1 MFYIYKASVFIHI
14 LSAMFWIGG
23 MLFTVAV
30 LVPITRNKVLKPT
43 KTTFYAIMKRF
54 SRLSWILFPILIL
67 TGGIQLWARGYT
79 LHHLMSNT
87 FWESHFGTTLAFKLT
102 TFALVLII
110 SGLHDFWLG
119 PKATLLMDEK
129 PQDPRTQ
136 KIRKVASW
144 IGRLN
149 LLFALLILYFAV
161 TLVRG

>member
-43 KTTFYAIMKRF
+43 KNTFYAIMKRF
-54 SRLSWILFPILIL
+54 SRLSWILFPVLL
-67 TGGIQLWARGYT
+67 VTGGIQLWARGYT
-79 LHHLMSNT
+79 FQNLLSNS

-102 TFALVLII
+102 TFALVLVI

-119 PKATLLMDEK
+119 PKATVLMDEK
-129 PQDPRTQ
+129 PLDTKTR
-136 KIRKVASW
+136 IYRKCASW

-149 LLFALLILYFAV
+149 LIFALFILYFAL